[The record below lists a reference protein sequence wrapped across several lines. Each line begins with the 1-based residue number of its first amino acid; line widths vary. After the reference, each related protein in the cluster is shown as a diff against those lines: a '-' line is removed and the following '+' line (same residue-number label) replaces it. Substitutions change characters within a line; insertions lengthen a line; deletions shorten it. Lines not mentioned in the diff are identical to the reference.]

1 MKRLKYL
8 PLLLLWLAAGHMAN
22 AQTVVEGTNLNV
34 ETYGN
39 HPNTLDGDR
48 GNAIGIDHW
57 LGGYNSLAVGN
68 NDTIL
73 NNANSSIA
81 LGSLNRVGGLM
92 SMAIGSNVKI
102 GNSYSIGIGHDL
114 NLTGSSGCMA
124 IGNGFI
130 GAGNNPNVFLENS
143 YGNTLV
149 IGFKSIRPTLT
160 VGPSPND
167 YPNGDTLTKTGKVAI
182 GDVPVPDIAAKLHIR
197 SDYGED
203 AGLFLEPKD
212 LENSSAFILMR
223 DEDHGIE
230 VDEEGVMTI
239 TSQDGA
245 QLRPLLIK
253 GKVGINVPDESHLV
267 SSFSL
272 CVNGNI
278 LTDKVTI
285 KNYSQWHDYV
295 FDSGYPLMPL
305 SDLKTYI
312 SLNRH
317 LPDIPSESEVVDQG
331 VEIGDMQGL
340 LLKKIEELTLYTI
353 QLQEQIESMK
363 KELDEL
369 KCKQKM

>member
-167 YPNGDTLTKTGKVAI
+167 YPYGDTLTKTGKVAI

-197 SDYGED
+197 SDYGEN
-203 AGLFLEPKD
+203 AGIMLEPKD

-239 TSQDGA
+239 QSMNGNA
-245 QLRPLLIK
+245 PGPLILQ
-253 GKVGINVPDESHLV
+253 GRVGINISNESETYALA
-267 SSFSL
+267 
-272 CVNGNI
+272 VNGGI
-278 LTDKVTI
+278 LTNEVFI
-285 KNYSQWHDYV
+285 KNVNEWFDNVFSQEYN
-295 FDSGYPLMPL
+295 LMPL
-305 SDLKTYI
+305 HDLQQYI
-312 SLNRH
+312 IHHGH
-317 LPDIPSESEVVDQG
+317 LPEIPSESEVLDKGYNMGEMQG
-331 VEIGDMQGL
+331 V

-353 QLQEQIESMK
+353 EQQQRIERLEK
-363 KELDEL
+363 RVEELEG
-369 KCKQKM
+369 K